1 MEGEA
6 NSGSNDAR
14 IAGSIAGASGAG
26 SGPVSGS
33 PVNGEGAVVVEEAK
47 PASASTPVSDR
58 VFLVLVDDS
67 EEMPVALRFACQRA
81 KQTNGRVALLYVQE
95 PAEFMHWMG
104 VESRM
109 REESRAEGEALV
121 QKLAADVL
129 RSTGQHAILY
139 LREGERAQSVFD
151 LLQEDDAIS
160 ILVIAASTSAQG
172 PGPVVSYLT
181 GKGLPSLKTPITIV
195 PGGLSDAEIDAIT

>member
-1 MEGEA
+1 M
-6 NSGSNDAR
+6 GSDTMATGAVADAR
-14 IAGSIAGASGAG
+14 DSRNA
-26 SGPVSGS
+26 
-33 PVNGEGAVVVEEAK
+33 E
-47 PASASTPVSDR
+47 SASVPVPDR

-67 EEMPVALRFACQRA
+67 EEMRVALHFACQRA
-81 KQTNGRVALLYVQE
+81 KRTNGRVALLHVQE

-121 QKLAADVL
+121 QKLAAEVL
-129 RSTGQHAILY
+129 RNTGQHAILY
-139 LREGERAQSVFD
+139 LREGERAQCVFD
-151 LLQEDDAIS
+151 LLQEDEAIS